1 MVMEIKGISDVNK
14 ENSEVQS
21 NLKVNNFNSFEIISA
36 EKNRLKK
43 ACTEFE
49 QIFLK
54 YMVDNMWSSV
64 DIIRGEQTTEKA
76 VWQDFFNSEI
86 ARTIA
91 ESNITGISDMLYLQ
105 LSSVLPSDT
114 IEESMIE
121 DVAEEASIEDNQ
133 SGTVESVDNKISD
146 PAEY

>member
-1 MVMEIKGISDVNK
+1 MEINGIPAVNN
-14 ENSEVQS
+14 ENSEVQPS
-21 NLKVNNFNSFEIISA
+21 LKVNNFNSSDVISA

-54 YMVDNMWSSV
+54 YMVDKMWSSV

-91 ESNITGISDMLYLQ
+91 ESNITGISDTLYLQ

-114 IEESMIE
+114 VEESMIE
-121 DVAEEASIEDNQ
+121 DLEEETSIEDNQ
-133 SGTVESVDNKISD
+133 SETVESVDNKNSD
-146 PAEY
+146 PAEC

>member
-1 MVMEIKGISDVNK
+1 MVMEVNGISAVNN

-21 NLKVNNFNSFEIISA
+21 SLKVNNSNFSEALST
-36 EKNRLKK
+36 EKNRLKE

-54 YMVDNMWSSV
+54 YMVDKMWSSV
-64 DIIRGEQTTEKA
+64 DTIRGEQTTEKA

-86 ARTIA
+86 AKTIA

-114 IEESMIE
+114 IEESMTE
-121 DVAEEASIEDNQ
+121 DIAEETSIEDNQ
-133 SGTVESVDNKISD
+133 SETVESVDNKNTN
-146 PAEY
+146 